1 MTDAAELVWDDPDR
15 RVFNISHNG
24 EAVTV
29 ASLVYDG
36 ETVLLRV
43 ETDRLTKLVDVLEAA
58 IEWADSRGAA
68 VRETTEPGKF
78 WAQLAE
84 AESRLA
90 AAVRDAK
97 AAGMR
102 KA

>member
-43 ETDRLTKLVDVLEAA
+43 ETDRLGGLIDVLRAA
-58 IEWADSRGAA
+58 IDWADA
-68 VRETTEPGKF
+68 RETYLRGPTPGSGSMQF
-78 WAQLAE
+78 TE